1 MKHRLAALLVAGGVL
16 LSACTGTNAVS
27 QGGVGNGF
35 RYNGTTPRGK
45 TIAVA
50 DRRHAGDITG
60 KLMAGAPFT
69 LASLKGK
76 VVVLNFWASWCQ
88 PCRNEAPGLDD
99 TYRQNLAKGV
109 TIVGLDVKDFNKD
122 SANAFIADNKISYPS
137 VYDPTASSALQ
148 LGKLPLSIG
157 LPWTVV
163 IDKQQRVAAVYTG
176 QVLPKDLQPVLD
188 TLTAES

>member
-1 MKHRLAALLVAGGVL
+1 MKSRLAALLVAGGVL
-16 LSACTGTNAVS
+16 LTACTGANAVS
-27 QGGVGNGF
+27 QGVGKS
-35 RYNGTTPRGK
+35 YIYHGTTPRGK

-50 DRRHAGDITG
+50 DRRQVGDVTG
-60 KLMAGAPFT
+60 KLMAGGPFT
-69 LASLKGK
+69 LASQKGK
-76 VVVLNFWASWCQ
+76 VVVLNFWASWCA
-88 PCRNEAPGLDD
+88 PCQNEAPGLDD
-99 TYRQNLAKGV
+99 VYRQNKAKGV

-122 SANAFIADNKISYPS
+122 NANSFITDKKISYPN

-148 LGKLPLSIG
+148 LGKVPLSIG